1 VGIIAAARGSTRHRR
16 SAVDDVPTGGTEVMV
31 DVTTPGAA

>member
-1 VGIIAAARGSTRHRR
+1 MIAVARGNLRHQR
-16 SAVDDVPTGGTEVMV
+16 SAVHDVPTSSTEVMV